1 MANST
6 SRRKKSSLLYGCGG
20 LTALMLVCAAG
31 PADAQTRSR
40 RDVTDPGRVW
50 IGTVAPPGCIGGGA
64 AFRDGAERRAA
75 DEIVAVESRRMVRSS
90 QGRSSEVMVCGYS
103 VPTEQQRRQGVQA
116 WLQSHD
122 PCGDVEASF
131 VVSAQG
137 RVGDV
142 RILSAPDPELARIV
156 ARSLESSPLWIPA
169 RRLRGGVRRPE
180 PAEYTVVVR
189 GSRLRGLLAE
199 KIGEATDGTGK

>member
-1 MANST
+1 
-6 SRRKKSSLLYGCGG
+6 
-20 LTALMLVCAAG
+20 MLVCAAG

-50 IGTVAPPGCIGGGA
+50 IGTVAPPVCIGGGA

-90 QGRSSEVMVCGYS
+90 QGRSSEEMVCGYS
-103 VPTEQQRRQGVQA
+103 VPTEQQRRQGVLD

-180 PAEYTVVVR
+180 PADYTVVVR

-199 KIGEATDGTGK
+199 KIGEETDDTGK

>member
-50 IGTVAPPGCIGGGA
+50 IGTVAPP
-64 AFRDGAERRAA
+64 
-75 DEIVAVESRRMVRSS
+75 V
-90 QGRSSEVMVCGYS
+90 
-103 VPTEQQRRQGVQA
+103 
-116 WLQSHD
+116 
-122 PCGDVEASF
+122 
-131 VVSAQG
+131 
-137 RVGDV
+137 
-142 RILSAPDPELARIV
+142 
-156 ARSLESSPLWIPA
+156 
-169 RRLRGGVRRPE
+169 
-180 PAEYTVVVR
+180 VVVR

-199 KIGEATDGTGK
+199 KIGEATDGPGK

>member
-6 SRRKKSSLLYGCGG
+6 SRRKKSSLLYGCAG

-31 PADAQTRSR
+31 PADAQTRSH

-50 IGTVAPPGCIGGGA
+50 IGTVAPPVCIGGGA
-64 AFRDGAERRAA
+64 AFRDGAERRVA
-75 DEIVAVESRRMVRSS
+75 DGIVAVESRRMVRSS
-90 QGRSSEVMVCGYS
+90 QRRSSEEMVCGYS
-103 VPTEQQRRQGVQA
+103 VPTEQQRRQGVLA

-169 RRLRGGVRRPE
+169 RRLRGGGGARPAG
-180 PAEYTVVVR
+180 P
-189 GSRLRGLLAE
+189 G
-199 KIGEATDGTGK
+199 